1 MEYVLRITHLLEL
14 MLVAVGGLTAIW
26 AIYQLISSRVGPRGG
41 GSTGEDWWM
50 LALGAFL
57 AVVGASGFISGV
69 IGSITM

>member
-14 MLVAVGGLTAIW
+14 MIVAVGGLMAVW

-41 GSTGEDWWM
+41 GSTGEEWWM
-50 LALGAFL
+50 LALAAFL
-57 AVVGASGFISGV
+57 VVVGASGFISGL

>member
-1 MEYVLRITHLLEL
+1 MENVLRITHLLEL
-14 MLVAVGGLTAIW
+14 MIVAVGGLTAIW
-26 AIYQLISSRVGPRGG
+26 SIYQLISSRVGPRGG
-41 GSTGEDWWM
+41 GGTGEEWWM